1 MALEELAALDDA
13 QLIVRSR
20 EDPAAFRVLYE
31 RVAPGLMR
39 YFASRVRDAEVA
51 GDLLA
56 ETFALAY
63 ERRRRFRN
71 VGRPGAAWI
80 YGIARNEL
88 SHYFRHKAVD
98 DRAVRALGLVVPPLD
113 HESIAALEALADFG
127 GQEPALGE
135 AMARMTDVER
145 EAVELRVVQELTYE
159 EIAARLSCSQGSAR
173 TRVHRGL
180 ARLTGLL
187 EVVGD

>member
-1 MALEELAALDDA
+1 MALDLSDLDDA

-31 RVAPGLMR
+31 RVAPGVLS
-39 YFASRVRDAEVA
+39 YFVSRVHDAEIA
-51 GDLLA
+51 ADLLA
-56 ETFALAY
+56 ETFAAAY

-88 SHYFRHKAVD
+88 SHYFRHKSVD
-98 DRAVRALGLVVPPLD
+98 DRAVRALGLIVPRLD
-113 HESIAALEALADFG
+113 DESIVAIEALSGID
-127 GQEPALGE
+127 GQEPALE
-135 AMARMTDVER
+135 TAMERMTEAER
-145 EAVELRVVQELTYE
+145 KAVELRVVQELNYD
-159 EIAARLSCSQGSAR
+159 EIAARLGCSQGSAR

-180 ARLTGLL
+180 ARLTSLL
-187 EVVGD
+187 EVEP